1 MEMRKCDRGHYYDA
15 SLHAECPYCNKTGED
30 IGRTMALGMDNL
42 GIGNAGVTQPLA
54 SEKTRPL
61 FEAVNN
67 AADEGRTVALI
78 QTDIGIDPVVGWLIC
93 VEGKERGRDYRIHTD
108 NNYIGRSEKMDIC
121 LRGDE
126 TISRENQAIIT
137 YDAQEKKY
145 YLSPGDGRSIVRVN
159 NKAIFQTM
167 PLDAYDRVMI
177 GKTQLLFLPLCGD
190 KFEWEKE

>member
-137 YDAQEKKY
+137 YDAQEKN
-145 YLSPGDGRSIVRVN
+145 I
-159 NKAIFQTM
+159 IF
-167 PLDAYDRVMI
+167 
-177 GKTQLLFLPLCGD
+177 LLAMV
-190 KFEWEKE
+190 EA

>member
-1 MEMRKCDRGHYYDA
+1 MEIRKCDRGHYYDA
-15 SLHAECPYCNKTGED
+15 SIHAECPYCNKDGED
-30 IGRTMALGMDNL
+30 IGKTMALGMDNPS
-42 GIGNAGVTQPLA
+42 IGDAGVTQPSA

-121 LRGDE
+121 IRGDE

-137 YDAQEKKY
+137 YDAQERKY
-145 YLSPGDGRSIVRVN
+145 YLSPSDGRSIVRVN
-159 NKAIFQTM
+159 NKAIFQTVS
-167 PLDAYDRVMI
+167 LEAYDRLMI
-177 GKTQLLFLPLCGD
+177 GKTLLLFLPLCGD
-190 KFEWEKE
+190 NFEWEKE